1 VSELTRR
8 AWKAYFRGNYLQA
21 GDLYKSA
28 GELDKASKMYS
39 KGGDLRSAAEVEEAL
54 GRISR
59 AVDFLLRAGDPN
71 SAALMLGR
79 HGHFTRAAQIYADA
93 GNKVQA
99 AAMALKGG
107 NTALASQLFEQ
118 AGRYMEAGRLAFK
131 SDNLGRALLLFE
143 RVLKQLPAADA
154 LTPSEQLQ
162 QREQL
167 IEVARYLEEGE
178 AYDRAAELH
187 EKMNNLPQAAQCYE
201 AAKQFEKAA
210 DLYRR
215 VGAMDR
221 LSALTDRSAK
231 TPLMV
236 QAEGLAAKGDLE
248 EAARLFAEAGLKDRA
263 AGLYE
268 ESGHFEAAAELRRE
282 LGDHEMAGNLFYRV
296 QAYLPAAQSYE
307 EAHLFA
313 MAEQCYLK
321 AGDNL
326 RAARSAFEAG
336 HWERAVDL
344 APDAEERQ
352 VLLAR
357 IQALPDNPSERGRV
371 AILKARLLLDLGQ
384 HSVASA
390 CLEGLS
396 PTTTEEETWAHYL
409 QARVLEA
416 EGDAEA
422 ATESYHKALAINM
435 GFLDARKRLDALQ
448 HWAAAP
454 SLQKGRYVENEF
466 LWSDGAGPWIRGED
480 SLLHT
485 PVLIH
490 RLDPPMQTAPGLIE
504 PEHLQRLLALRHP
517 NLLGLRDAVPRRGGA
532 DLVYEGFSGR
542 PLAQWLDEG
551 YSPSLHAA
559 LEKLQPVVEALAEAH
574 RRGLPHNRLGAEW
587 VLMDNDGRVK
597 VHGLGL
603 FPPQPRPQASDT
615 GALAESA
622 PEFKTDPLPDLRG
635 AGDLFLKLLA
645 GRVESTAPPPSLR
658 EADLPEAVRDLLARM
673 LGEAS
678 ARTFSSFEEVLTD
691 LSALELHPGSIIA
704 GRYEILEELGRGGM
718 GQVFRV
724 RDRDLSEEVAL
735 KTLRRRPEMTEEA
748 RSRFLREIKLSRRI
762 THPNVVRMYDFGVW
776 RETLFLTMEYI
787 PGKTLSQW
795 VKEGAH
801 ARANLRQKVE
811 ILRGVAAGLAEA
823 HKMGVIHRDLKPQN
837 VILTPGGIPKVLD
850 FGIAYAEVEE
860 SGDLTQEGHFV
871 GSPKYVSPEQ
881 IQGLPL
887 DPRSDIYS
895 LGLLAYFLLTG
906 VDAFS
911 GDKSGLIL
919 LKQLKEMPPPPSR
932 ITRLPPTLDR
942 LVMTCLNKKPEER
955 PASLEE
961 VSRHLKEIV

>member
-28 GELDKASKMYS
+28 GELEKASKMYC
-39 KGGDLRSAAEVEEAL
+39 KGGDLRAAAEVEEAL
-54 GRISR
+54 GRVTR
-59 AVDFLLRAGDPN
+59 AVDYLLRAGDPN

-79 HGHFTRAAQIYADA
+79 HGHFTRAAQIYAEA

-107 NTALASQLFEQ
+107 NTALASQLYEQ

-131 SDNLGRALLLFE
+131 SDNVGRALLLFE
-143 RVLKQLPAADA
+143 RVLKQLPAAEA

-167 IEVARYLEEGE
+167 TEVARYLEEGE

-187 EKMNNLPQAAQCYE
+187 ERMNNLPQAAQCYE

-210 DLYRR
+210 ELYRR
-215 VGAMDR
+215 VGALDR
-221 LSALTDRSAK
+221 LSALTDRAAK
-231 TPLMV
+231 TPLVV

-268 ESGHFEAAAELRRE
+268 ESGHLEAAAELRRE

-344 APDAEERQ
+344 APDAEERRAF
-352 VLLAR
+352 LAR
-357 IQALPDNPSERGRV
+357 IQAFPDNPAERGRL

-384 HSVASA
+384 HSVAGA

-396 PTTTEEETWAHYL
+396 PASAEEETWAHYL

-416 EGDAEA
+416 QGDAES
-422 ATESYHKALAINM
+422 ATEFYRKALAANM
-435 GFLDARKRLDALQ
+435 GFQDARQRLEALQ

-454 SLQKGRYVENEF
+454 HSQKGRYAEAEV
-466 LWSDGAGPWIRGED
+466 LWSDDAGPWIRGED

-490 RLDPPMQTAPGLIE
+490 RLEPPLHTAAGLIE

-517 NLLGLRDAVPRRGGA
+517 GLLGLRDAVPRRGGA
-532 DLVYEGFSGR
+532 DLVYEMFPGR
-542 PLAQWLDEG
+542 PLSRWLEEG
-551 YSPSLHAA
+551 YCPSQYAA
-559 LEKLQPVVEALAEAH
+559 LEKMQPILEALAEGH
-574 RRGLPHNRLGAEW
+574 RRGLPHNRLGPDW

-597 VHGLGL
+597 IHGMGL
-603 FPPQPRPQASDT
+603 FEPQPRPQPSDT
-615 GALAESA
+615 GGLAGSD
-622 PEFKTDPLPDLRG
+622 PEFRTDPSPDLRASG
-635 AGDLFLKLLA
+635 ELFLRLLA
-645 GRVESTAPPPSLR
+645 GRGEGAGTPPLLNELDVPESM
-658 EADLPEAVRDLLARM
+658 RDLLARM
-673 LGEAS
+673 LGEVP
-678 ARTFSSFEEVLTD
+678 ARPYTSFEEVLTD
-691 LSALELHPGSIIA
+691 LSALELHVGSIIA

-724 RDRDLSEEVAL
+724 RDRELNEEVAL

-748 RSRFLREIKLSRRI
+748 KSRFMREIKLSRRI
-762 THPNVVRMYDFGVW
+762 THPNVVRVYDFGIW

-801 ARANLRQKVE
+801 GRANLRQKVE
-811 ILRGVAAGLAEA
+811 ILRGVAAGLSEA

-837 VILTPGGIPKVLD
+837 VILTPAGIPKVLD
-850 FGIAYAEVEE
+850 FGIAYADVEE

-887 DPRSDIYS
+887 DPRSDVYS

-906 VDAFS
+906 QDAFS

-932 ITRLPPTLDR
+932 FARLPPTLDR
-942 LVMTCLNKKPEER
+942 LVMNCLNKKPEER
-955 PASLEE
+955 PASLDE